1 MIIAQLSNE
10 KTGGQN
16 ETFKDYIWKDKKG
29 ESEKKYFINT
39 RIFLEVAVE
48 GLNGL
53 GGRHIGRICIM
64 VSLDLIFI
72 SVQRS

>member
-1 MIIAQLSNE
+1 MRPLKITSE
-10 KTGGQN
+10 KTRRN
-16 ETFKDYIWKDKKG
+16 LK
-29 ESEKKYFINT
+29 KKYFINT
-39 RIFLEVAVE
+39 RIFLRMSVAVE

-53 GGRHIGRICIM
+53 RGRHIGRICIM

>member
-1 MIIAQLSNE
+1 MRPLKITSE
-10 KTGGQN
+10 KTRRN
-16 ETFKDYIWKDKKG
+16 LKKVLHKHKNLFENG
-29 ESEKKYFINT
+29 T
-39 RIFLEVAVE
+39 VAVE

-53 GGRHIGRICIM
+53 RGRHIGRICIM

>member
-1 MIIAQLSNE
+1 MRPLKITSE
-10 KTGGQN
+10 KTRRN
-16 ETFKDYIWKDKKG
+16 LK
-29 ESEKKYFINT
+29 KKYFINT
-39 RIFLEVAVE
+39 RIFLDRRRMSVAVE

-53 GGRHIGRICIM
+53 RGRHIGRICIM

>member
-1 MIIAQLSNE
+1 MRPLKITSE
-10 KTGGQN
+10 KTRRN
-16 ETFKDYIWKDKKG
+16 LKKVLH
-29 ESEKKYFINT
+29 KHKN
-39 RIFLEVAVE
+39 IFGKENGTVAVE

-53 GGRHIGRICIM
+53 RGRHIGRICIM